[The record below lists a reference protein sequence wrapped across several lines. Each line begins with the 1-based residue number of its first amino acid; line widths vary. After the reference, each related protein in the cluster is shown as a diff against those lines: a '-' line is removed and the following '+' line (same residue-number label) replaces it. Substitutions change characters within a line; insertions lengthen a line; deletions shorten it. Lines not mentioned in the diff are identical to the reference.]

1 MSCEY
6 LNQLW
11 RAVEQVGNMH
21 ILKESRQSEDK
32 FWLLK
37 FSQVLFGDQKTRLC
51 RILMRTVDVDL

>member
-1 MSCEY
+1 
-6 LNQLW
+6 
-11 RAVEQVGNMH
+11 MH